1 VVRRCCSTYLL
12 NNDWTIYWTHLSGLA
27 GAEVASVLQGSETF
41 WTRCCYQK
49 WLGNNCCPMLRSRV
63 QASLM
68 IQTSSLPGGV
78 TVRANDLSN
87 FESMRDKPELIA
99 FRQNMAQ
106 VQGLMHTQNVNSM
119 E

>member
-1 VVRRCCSTYLL
+1 VLQHLPLEQRLDHLLDAFVRLGRGR
-12 NNDWTIYWTHLSGLA
+12 SGL
-27 GAEVASVLQGSETF
+27 GSPRIRDFLDEVLLPEVAGQQLLPDAQEPRAG
-41 WTRCCYQK
+41 
-49 WLGNNCCPMLRSRV
+49 LADDPNL
-63 QASLM
+63 
-68 IQTSSLPGGV
+68 SLPGGV

-106 VQGLMHTQNVNSM
+106 VQGLMHTQNVNTM

>member
-1 VVRRCCSTYLL
+1 
-12 NNDWTIYWTHLSGLA
+12 
-27 GAEVASVLQGSETF
+27 
-41 WTRCCYQK
+41 
-49 WLGNNCCPMLRSRV
+49 
-63 QASLM
+63 M